1 MKTLMAVA
9 FIAAGGAA
17 ILSHAMVISATS
29 LIPPTFFA
37 VALIFA
43 LLHLIHTSDRRY

>member
-17 ILSHAMVISATS
+17 ILSHARVFSATS

-43 LLHLIHTSDRRY
+43 LLHLIQTSDRRY